1 VIYDQVKGVCEW
13 RLGREQLTRENDQPI
28 LQEMEPKTLE
38 EIVACPK
45 RVRASVKRWHK
56 AGGRR
61 GYLDFVGRF
70 IA

>member
-1 VIYDQVKGVCEW
+1 MT
-13 RLGREQLTRENDQPI
+13 LENEQPI
-28 LQEMEPKTLE
+28 LQEIEPKTLDQ
-38 EIVACPK
+38 IVACLK